1 MLLAKAL
8 LRTMENTSYNHF
20 LQGDD
25 NLVRVVEYNIL
36 WSVQLIIEKLLQDY
50 TAYK

>member
-1 MLLAKAL
+1 MLLAKSL